1 MPNSDFE
8 NLLKVVRDARFE
20 GVPHG
25 SKKLVAVRR
34 SLMLHSTSPGYFFG
48 DLKLGKYFVSD
59 YIRDL
64 FGFDGNVVKRFP
76 QQVTGRM
83 CSEEDRIIHSKAIE
97 ELLADVSHESQFSRE
112 WYFRVRD
119 CTGQIVWVWVSV
131 DVFRSSMHPVM
142 IAGAVSVLNTMAL
155 AADSRRFFAY
165 GVMLKD
171 LISLLN
177 RFDGWGA
184 WCYVLP
190 QMSRNEGGNPSG
202 QNFMR
207 TALSMALSGR
217 KDGDI
222 RFFRLKDNVGIVFID
237 PKVAE
242 GERAKRVIE
251 EVLEENCAKLG
262 IAFEHAAHVKSV
274 GGETGSELSKA
285 FRKIVG
291 YLRQEVEF
299 DDRGIMG
306 PGGFQNLTFAELFT
320 LGDACR
326 NDFEGF
332 GIVIQPL
339 VDRKTRRVIGGEVLL
354 RMSEGKQPLG
364 PDKFVPIFE
373 NSRLMVPLGRHLVD
387 RAVMLAGRC
396 VAIDPDFVMSINV
409 SGAQTS
415 DPNLLSFI
423 KAALAVH
430 DLQGR
435 NFMIEITESYGV
447 ESEQVV
453 STFLEGCRQIG
464 MRTAIDDFGEG
475 FSSVRRLLSGE
486 FDVVK
491 VGAELSGCALR
502 QLSSRQFLDNLIGA
516 FSRLG
521 VKVCL
526 EGVENL
532 EALKV
537 FDEMD
542 CDIYQGY
549 HFGKPMKGEEF
560 LKLLKESR
568 KRTE

>member
-1 MPNSDFE
+1 M
-8 NLLKVVRDARFE
+8 
-20 GVPHG
+20 
-25 SKKLVAVRR
+25 
-34 SLMLHSTSPGYFFG
+34 
-48 DLKLGKYFVSD
+48 
-59 YIRDL
+59 
-64 FGFDGNVVKRFP
+64 
-76 QQVTGRM
+76 
-83 CSEEDRIIHSKAIE
+83 
-97 ELLADVSHESQFSRE
+97 
-112 WYFRVRD
+112 
-119 CTGQIVWVWVSV
+119 
-131 DVFRSSMHPVM
+131 
-142 IAGAVSVLNTMAL
+142 
-155 AADSRRFFAY
+155 
-165 GVMLKD
+165 
-171 LISLLN
+171 
-177 RFDGWGA
+177 
-184 WCYVLP
+184 
-190 QMSRNEGGNPSG
+190 
-202 QNFMR
+202 
-207 TALSMALSGR
+207 
-217 KDGDI
+217 
-222 RFFRLKDNVGIVFID
+222 
-237 PKVAE
+237 
-242 GERAKRVIE
+242 
-251 EVLEENCAKLG
+251 
-262 IAFEHAAHVKSV
+262 
-274 GGETGSELSKA
+274 
-285 FRKIVG
+285 
-291 YLRQEVEF
+291 
-299 DDRGIMG
+299 
-306 PGGFQNLTFAELFT
+306 
-320 LGDACR
+320 
-326 NDFEGF
+326 
-332 GIVIQPL
+332 
-339 VDRKTRRVIGGEVLL
+339 IGGEVLL

-387 RAVMLAGRC
+387 RAVMLAGQC
-396 VAIDPDFVMSINV
+396 VAIDPEFVMSINV

-423 KAALAVH
+423 KAALAVR

-435 NFMIEITESYGV
+435 NCMIEITESYGV

-516 FSRLG
+516 CSRLG

-532 EALKV
+532 DALKV